1 MSIVTVKEKE
11 KGAFTALKGVSGYKN
26 KMQTP
31 HMVKVVVS
39 AGTGSTKDKKKVE
52 LIADRLSKIT
62 GQKVALR
69 SAKVAIATFKS
80 RKGDPV
86 GYQITLRGARMY
98 DFLDRLLN
106 ISIPR
111 TKDFRGLS
119 RKGIDDIGNYTIG
132 IKENTIFPET
142 ADEELKDVFGFAVT
156 LVTTAKDKKSAEA
169 FLQHI
174 GVPFQKEVK

>member
-1 MSIVTVKEKE
+1 MITTVKEKE
-11 KGAFTALKGVSGYKN
+11 NNAFKALKEVSGYKN
-26 KMQTP
+26 IMQAP
-31 HMVKVVVS
+31 RLVKVVVS
-39 AGTGSTKDKKKVE
+39 AGTGSIKDKKKIE
-52 LIADRLSKIT
+52 LIADRLAKIT
-62 GQKVALR
+62 GQKAASRL
-69 SAKVAIATFKS
+69 AKVSIATFKS
-80 RKGDPV
+80 RKGDAI

-132 IKENTIFPET
+132 IKEHTIFPET
-142 ADEELKDVFGFAVT
+142 ADEELKDVFGFAIT
-156 LVTTAKDKKSAEA
+156 LVTTAKDKKTAES
-169 FLQHI
+169 FLEHI